1 VSFVLSFLV
10 IIVFHK
16 SSVLSHL
23 VLLH

>member
-1 VSFVLSFLV
+1 VSFVLSLFV

-23 VLLH
+23 VILH

>member
-1 VSFVLSFLV
+1 VSFVLSYFV